1 MGLEKVVL
9 NAIENA
15 DGEVADQAYF
25 RNGNLYLYGAARA
38 DQPIT
43 GMRFYRVLKA
53 IESVV
58 NCKIEAREEGNDILI
73 DFQ

>member
-15 DGEVADQAYF
+15 DGEIADQAYF
-25 RNGNLYLYGAARA
+25 SNGTLFLSGAAHA
-38 DQPIT
+38 SGIT
-43 GMRFYRVLKA
+43 LYRVVNA
-53 IESVV
+53 IKSVV
-58 NCKIEAREEGNDILI
+58 TCELGLNQVGDDVVI